1 MFVFHYMTNFDYVK
15 INSNFHNTHTSLVS
29 PPHPPAGP
37 EAPFVG
43 PLPQCLIYFSHN
55 WNLLTAVTNADMIF
69 GFRKISHKPQ
79 NCDPDSQSSLKT

>member
-1 MFVFHYMTNFDYVK
+1 MFVFHYMTYFDDVK

-37 EAPFVG
+37 EAPVCRFSFPVSHN
-43 PLPQCLIYFSHN
+43 FSHN

-79 NCDPDSQSSLKT
+79 NCDPHSQSSLKT